1 MIRSNITI
9 AKKKKC
15 CLALKCLAFKR
26 RSNTRKA
33 NMCVLL
39 HLPYHRY
46 TSISV
51 YVITISVGK
60 TLEKPTTQHF
70 PSLLLIKSYAYR
82 FNPRMIKVNEE
93 NSRLIQWAVDQF
105 QTASCYSI
113 LFLLDQKHSN
123 SVKVKRTPYEATDFI
138 SPLRSEF

>member
-1 MIRSNITI
+1 MMLKLSR
-9 AKKKKC
+9 KKKSCFAVKR
-15 CLALKCLAFKR
+15 LAFKLR
-26 RSNTRKA
+26 FSTRKA
-33 NMCVLL
+33 NMRVLP

-46 TSISV
+46 TNILV

-93 NSRLIQWAVDQF
+93 NSCLIQWAMDQF

-113 LFLLDQKHSN
+113 LFLLYQKHSN
-123 SVKVKRTPYEATDFI
+123 SVKVKRTPYEPTDFI
-138 SPLRSEF
+138 PPLRSEF